1 MNFFNLNLHEM
12 EDIIIPLGMKRYN
25 AKQLF
30 QWIYQKNAVSF
41 NEMTNIKKEERL
53 KLSQLLSL
61 DFLDDYETY
70 ISPDKTIKFKFKLQD
85 GAFIES
91 VLIPEKERNTLCIST
106 QIGCPLACR
115 FCRTGT
121 MGFKRNL
128 ETGEITGQILAVKK
142 YLLNRNQKI
151 TNFVYMGMGEPLLNF
166 ENTVKSIE
174 ILKEDYAFVMSDRRI
189 TVSTAGITDKIIEL
203 GEKTGVNL
211 AISLHAPDQE
221 KRSQIMP
228 KTSAKYPFN
237 ELVETLKHYPVPSR
251 KRIMIEYIMLKDV
264 NDSEKDAYKLAKT
277 ANKLRAK
284 VNLIPF
290 NTFAGAPFEKSSEK
304 RIEQFRDILISKNI
318 TAIIRKS
325 RGSEEYAACGQL
337 ASF

>member
-1 MNFFNLNLHEM
+1 MNFFNLSLNELE
-12 EDIIIPLGMKRYN
+12 ELIITCNMRRYN

-30 QWIYQKNAVSF
+30 QWIYQKNIVSF
-41 NEMTNIKKEERL
+41 DEMTNIKKEDRI
-53 KLSQLLSL
+53 KLSQILSL
-61 DFLDDYETY
+61 DFMNNYETF
-70 ISPDKTIKFKFKLQD
+70 ISPDETVKFKFKLKD
-85 GAFIES
+85 ESFVES
-91 VLIPEKERNTLCIST
+91 VLIPEKDRNTLCIST

-128 ETGEITGQILAVKK
+128 DTGEITGQILAVKK
-142 YLLNRNQKI
+142 YLIEKNEKI
-151 TNFVYMGMGEPLLNF
+151 TNIVYMGMGEPLLNF
-166 ENTVKSIE
+166 ENTIKSID
-174 ILKEDYAFVMSDRRI
+174 ILKNDYAFAMSDRRI
-189 TVSTAGITDKIIEL
+189 TVSTAGIVDKIVEL

-221 KRSQIMP
+221 KRLEIMP
-228 KTSAKYPFN
+228 VTSAKYPF
-237 ELVETLKHYPVPSR
+237 EKLVEALTKYPVPSR
-251 KRIMIEYIMLKDV
+251 KRILIEYIMLKGV

-284 VNLIPF
+284 VNIIPF
-290 NTFAGAPFEKSSEK
+290 NTFDTAPFEKSSDRQIEK
-304 RIEQFRDILISKNI
+304 FRDILISKNI